1 MRIGV
6 PTEIKNN
13 EFRVAI
19 TPDGVT
25 QLVKNGHEIFIQ
37 AGAGLGSSISNEEF
51 QVSGATMV
59 NTADEIWSTNELIL
73 KVKEPIAAEFHRMRP
88 NQILFTYLHLAA
100 GRECAQALVDSGI
113 TAIAYETVLNSDG
126 TTPLLAPMSEVAG
139 RLAPQVGADAL
150 LRPKGG
156 RGVLLGGV
164 SGTRKGRVVVLGGGV
179 AGFNSAQIAHGMDA
193 DVIIFDRNSDRLK
206 YLKDYFKGEVET
218 SLADSASIESAVI
231 EADLVIGAVLI
242 PGTKTPKL
250 VSNAT
255 VARMKPGSVLV
266 DISID
271 QGGCFEDSKPTTHA
285 DPTYKVHSSIF
296 YCVANMPGAVPH
308 TSTYALTNATLP
320 YISSIA
326 NNGWRE
332 ALTRD
337 SGFKPGLNVHKGAV
351 VYKPVADALNMPY
364 VDAWAI

>member
-1 MRIGV
+1 
-6 PTEIKNN
+6 
-13 EFRVAI
+13 
-19 TPDGVT
+19 
-25 QLVKNGHEIFIQ
+25 
-37 AGAGLGSSISNEEF
+37 
-51 QVSGATMV
+51 
-59 NTADEIWSTNELIL
+59 
-73 KVKEPIAAEFHRMRP
+73 
-88 NQILFTYLHLAA
+88 
-100 GRECAQALVDSGI
+100 
-113 TAIAYETVLNSDG
+113 
-126 TTPLLAPMSEVAG
+126 
-139 RLAPQVGADAL
+139 
-150 LRPKGG
+150 
-156 RGVLLGGV
+156 
-164 SGTRKGRVVVLGGGV
+164 
-179 AGFNSAQIAHGMDA
+179 MDA

-218 SLADSASIESAVI
+218 SLADSPSIEAAVI

-242 PGTKTPKL
+242 PGTKAPKL

-255 VARMKPGSVLV
+255 VAKMKPGSVLV

-271 QGGCFEDSKPTTHA
+271 QGGCFEDSKPTTHT
-285 DPTYKVHSSIF
+285 DPTYKVHNSIF